1 MLADRNEVS
10 VGEVIP
16 EALKYEQGQKA
27 SVITGRSTVRYF
39 PTSGMQINS
48 AQNRVSIFRISSS
61 SFLDPRTATL
71 HFRLSVP
78 DWRIMPEDLL
88 QSLIQSITL
97 NIGGVECSHVD
108 SFGEAYKLLCAG
120 SCPKH
125 VYDHGWAANT
135 GAYKYRQCKR
145 MNMYYGADH
154 NGTDLLKNDATDEPI
169 IGQVYDH
176 TSHPM
181 FEEDNEYYTT
191 WGDGKKGKWVSIP
204 LAELLFFFRQPTVV
218 PTPFLGSIDVTI
230 NWAEF
235 NKACLVTT
243 GYLRDATTGIVTVN
257 GAAAVTP
264 ANSRYDIEDLTI
276 SCDMVDLD
284 RTYVSL
290 LSGLVSSSPSGIVI
304 PYEDMATSVRSFQ
317 NSGQNSIY
325 ISKGKFNALA
335 PMQMAC

>member
-1 MLADRNEVS
+1 
-10 VGEVIP
+10 
-16 EALKYEQGQKA
+16 
-27 SVITGRSTVRYF
+27 
-39 PTSGMQINS
+39 
-48 AQNRVSIFRISSS
+48 
-61 SFLDPRTATL
+61 
-71 HFRLSVP
+71 
-78 DWRIMPEDLL
+78 MPEDLL
-88 QSLIQSITL
+88 QSLIQSMTL
-97 NIGGVECSHVD
+97 NIGGVECSHTD
-108 SFGEAYKLLCAG
+108 NFGESYRLLAAG

-125 VYDHGWAANT
+125 VYDHGWAANM

-145 MNMYYGADH
+145 MNMYCGADH
-154 NGTDLLKNDATDEPI
+154 DGTDLLRNDATNEPI

-191 WGDGKKGKWVSIP
+191 WADGKKGKWVSIP
-204 LAELLFFFRQPTVV
+204 LAELLFFFKTNVLV
-218 PTPFLGSIDVTI
+218 PTPFLGSIDLTI

-243 GYLRDATTGIVTVN
+243 GYLRDATGVVTVN

-290 LSGLVSSSPSGIVI
+290 LSGLVSSSPQGIVL